1 MPNNKKKIFLFSTV
15 VKKTTVFICI
25 QLISTAANFV
35 NLLNA
40 DIWRRDANLNMFEF
54 IATSF

>member
-1 MPNNKKKIFLFSTV
+1 MFIKSTIIFGFPFISTV
-15 VKKTTVFICI
+15 
-25 QLISTAANFV
+25 ANFV

-40 DIWRRDANLNMFEF
+40 DMWQRDANLSRLEF